1 MKQCSTC
8 KEFKQEDEFNFKV
21 RSLGIRQP
29 WCRDCQHGHQRTWY
43 VNHQEQEKKRTQRRR
58 TKVREE
64 AKEYVYQYLL
74 THPCVKCGETD
85 PVVLEFD
92 HIRGKSANVGTLLHT
107 GVSLERI
114 KVEISLCQ
122 VLCSNCHRKK
132 TAEENKWSKR
142 R

>member
-1 MKQCSTC
+1 M
-8 KEFKQEDEFNFKV
+8 
-21 RSLGIRQP
+21 
-29 WCRDCQHGHQRTWY
+29 
-43 VNHQEQEKKRTQRRR
+43 
-58 TKVREE
+58 REE

>member
-1 MKQCSTC
+1 MKQCATC

-21 RSLGIRQP
+21 KPLGIRQP
-29 WCRDCQHGHQRTWY
+29 WCRDCQHDHHRTWY
-43 VNHQEQEKKRTQRRR
+43 INHQEQEKQRTQRRR
-58 TKVREE
+58 VKVREG
-64 AKEYVYQYLL
+64 AREYVYQYLL
-74 THPCVKCGETD
+74 THPCVRCGESD

-92 HIRGKSANVGTLLHT
+92 HIRGKSANVGTLIHT

-132 TAEENKWSKR
+132 TAEDYKWSKR

>member
-1 MKQCSTC
+1 MKKCVTC
-8 KEFKQEDEFNFKV
+8 GGYKQEDEFNFKV
-21 RSLGIRQP
+21 RSLGLRQP

-43 VNHQEQEKKRTQRRR
+43 EKHTEQEKDRTQRRR
-58 TKVREE
+58 VKVREE
-64 AKEYVYQYLL
+64 AREFVYQYLS

-92 HIRGKSANVGTLLHT
+92 HIRGKAANVGTLIT
-107 GVSLERI
+107 SGCSLERI
-114 KVEISLCQ
+114 KLEISLCQ

-132 TAEENKWSKR
+132 TAEEYKWSKR